1 MVPVGSNMRVEYAK
15 VNARGQVVIPADI
28 RRKFGIEQGTRV
40 AFLERD
46 GELIFQPITDAVY

>member
-1 MVPVGSNMRVEYAK
+1 MRVEYAK

-40 AFLERD
+40 ASLERD